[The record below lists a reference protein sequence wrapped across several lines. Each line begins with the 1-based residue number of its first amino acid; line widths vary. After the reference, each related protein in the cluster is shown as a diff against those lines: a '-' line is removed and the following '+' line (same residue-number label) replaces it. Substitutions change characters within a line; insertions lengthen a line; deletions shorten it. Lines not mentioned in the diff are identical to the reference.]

1 MTIVFIL
8 FVFWAFFAG
17 SETAFVSSNRF
28 KLYNLRK
35 RGRRTAQLAC
45 FLLEKPERLLA
56 TTLIG
61 TNLSLVLSANLTA
74 RIYID
79 LFGQPKPFLSVLTIT
94 IFSLLF
100 CEVFPKNL
108 AMIRSL
114 KWTMTSSVPLTV
126 FYIVFYPVGKIF
138 SFLTKIVIR
147 IMGIPHTGLIPS
159 LFRRKEDVRFFLSTQ
174 LESQYTKDE
183 SRYFQDTLDFGE
195 KTVSDVMVP
204 LIDINAVPNTAKV
217 RECHKFIQKYRNY
230 AIPVYRERI
239 DNIVGIIFAHDLFD
253 RDKNLAVT
261 HIMREPVFVP
271 EYSSISH
278 IMREPV
284 FVPEYSSISQLY
296 RDSYDK
302 GLTTVFAVD
311 EYGGITGLATMYD
324 IGEEIVGRLNSFE
337 EKSLIVRVQEHRYLC
352 DGDAEIDEIN
362 NVLSIEIEH
371 EDFSTLNGLF
381 LKELGKIPV
390 KGDTID
396 IKGYRFTVEKGS
408 RKKADIIRIEK
419 QTK

>member
-1 MTIVFIL
+1 MPQR
-8 FVFWAFFAG
+8 
-17 SETAFVSSNRF
+17 S
-28 KLYNLRK
+28 KLN
-35 RGRRTAQLAC
+35 
-45 FLLEKPERLLA
+45 
-56 TTLIG
+56 
-61 TNLSLVLSANLTA
+61 
-74 RIYID
+74 
-79 LFGQPKPFLSVLTIT
+79 
-94 IFSLLF
+94 
-100 CEVFPKNL
+100 
-108 AMIRSL
+108 
-114 KWTMTSSVPLTV
+114 
-126 FYIVFYPVGKIF
+126 
-138 SFLTKIVIR
+138 
-147 IMGIPHTGLIPS
+147 
-159 LFRRKEDVRFFLSTQ
+159 
-174 LESQYTKDE
+174 SQW
-183 SRYFQDTLDFGE
+183 
-195 KTVSDVMVP
+195 
-204 LIDINAVPNTAKV
+204 
-217 RECHKFIQKYRNY
+217 
-230 AIPVYRERI
+230 
-239 DNIVGIIFAHDLFD
+239 
-253 RDKNLAVT
+253 
-261 HIMREPVFVP
+261 
-271 EYSSISH
+271 
-278 IMREPV
+278 EPV

-396 IKGYRFTVEKGS
+396 IKGYRFTVEMGS

>member
-1 MTIVFIL
+1 
-8 FVFWAFFAG
+8 VFWAFFAG

-35 RGRRTAQLAC
+35 RGRKTAQLAC

-79 LFGQPKPFLSVLTIT
+79 LFGQPKPLLSVVTIT
-94 IFSLLF
+94 ILSLLF

-108 AMIRSL
+108 AMVRSL
-114 KWTMTSSVPLTV
+114 KWTLSSSVPLTV
-126 FYIVFYPVGKIF
+126 FYIVFYPVGKVF

-159 LFRRKEDVRFFLSTQ
+159 LFRKKEDVRFFLSAQ

-217 RECHKFIQKYRNY
+217 RECHQIIQKYRNY
-230 AIPVYRERI
+230 SIPVYGERI

-253 RDKNLAVT
+253 KDKNQPVT
-261 HIMREPVFVP
+261 QIMREPVFVP
-271 EYSSISH
+271 EYN
-278 IMREPV
+278 
-284 FVPEYSSISQLY
+284 SISQLY

-324 IGEEIVGRLNSFE
+324 IGEEIVGRLNTFE
-337 EKSLIVRVQEHRYLC
+337 EKSLIVRLQENRFLC

-362 NVLSIEIEH
+362 NALSIDIEH
-371 EDFSTLNGLF
+371 KDFSTLNGLL

-390 KGDTID
+390 KGDTIN

-408 RKKADIIRIEK
+408 RKKADVIRIEK

>member
-8 FVFWAFFAG
+8 FIFWAFFAG
-17 SETAFVSSNRF
+17 SETAYVSSNRF

-35 RGRRTAQLAC
+35 RGRRAAQLAC
-45 FLLEKPERLLA
+45 YLLDKPERLLA

-74 RIYID
+74 RIYIE
-79 LFGQPKPFLSVLTIT
+79 LFGQPKPLLSVLTIT
-94 IFSLLF
+94 IFSLMF
-100 CEVFPKNL
+100 CEVLPKNL
-108 AMIRSL
+108 AMVRSL
-114 KWTMTSSVPLTV
+114 KWTLTSSVPLTV
-126 FYIVFYPVGKIF
+126 FFVFFYPVGKIF

-195 KTVSDVMVP
+195 KSVSDVMVP
-204 LIDINAVPNTAKV
+204 LVDINAVPNTAKV
-217 RECHKFIQKYRNY
+217 RECHKFIQKYENY
-230 AIPVYRERI
+230 SIPVYRERI
-239 DNIVGIIFAHDLFD
+239 DNIVGIIYAHDLFD

-261 HIMREPVFVP
+261 KIMRDPEFVP
-271 EYSSISH
+271 EYK
-278 IMREPV
+278 
-284 FVPEYSSISQLY
+284 SISQLY
-296 RDSYDK
+296 RDSYDR
-302 GLTTVFAVD
+302 GLNTVFAVD

-324 IGEEIVGRLNSFE
+324 IGEEIVGRLSAYE
-337 EKSLIVRVQEHRYLC
+337 EKSLIVRFQENRYLC

-362 NVLSIEIEH
+362 NVLSIKIEH

-381 LKELGKIPV
+381 LKVLGKIPV

-419 QTK
+419 QTE